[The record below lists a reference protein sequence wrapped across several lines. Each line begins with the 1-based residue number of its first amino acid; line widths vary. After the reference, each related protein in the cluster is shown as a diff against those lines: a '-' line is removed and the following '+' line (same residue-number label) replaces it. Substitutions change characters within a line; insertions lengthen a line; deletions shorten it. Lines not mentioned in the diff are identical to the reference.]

1 MVTEETCDDRISMH
15 IGIDDFAT
23 VNETHG
29 SNYGD
34 YVLNKCCRLYER
46 VSVRKSAT
54 LSSGCILYVIV
65 DLVDST
71 SMDDAIQLKRSVRK

>member
-1 MVTEETCDDRISMH
+1 MRPETVTTGFLMH

-34 YVLNKCCRLYER
+34 YVLKSVADCMKECLSGNQRLYHL
-46 VSVRKSAT
+46 VADQ
-54 LSSGCILYVIV
+54 YVIC
-65 DLVDST
+65 LLYT
-71 SMDDAIQLKRSVRK
+71 SDAADE